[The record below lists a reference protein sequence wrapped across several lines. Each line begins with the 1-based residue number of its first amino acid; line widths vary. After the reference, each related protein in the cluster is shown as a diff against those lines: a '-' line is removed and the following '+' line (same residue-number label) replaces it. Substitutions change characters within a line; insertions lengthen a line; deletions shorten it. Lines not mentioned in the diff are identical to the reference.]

1 MYQSSYPHMNNT
13 NNDGKSKEWTW
24 DENKIFETI
33 LFEYLEEVQ
42 EGRWENLA
50 LVCGRSSTEV
60 KEHYEALLHD
70 LALIEEGLVDFP
82 TDTDDFIS
90 KGNASIDEKKDPPT
104 KNKTKKVVKHWSEEE
119 HRYIYTYLQQKNNLH
134 FIFNFI
140 FFFFMWMS
148 LYAWCDFCK
157 KRN

>member
-1 MYQSSYPHMNNT
+1 
-13 NNDGKSKEWTW
+13 
-24 DENKIFETI
+24 
-33 LFEYLEEVQ
+33 
-42 EGRWENLA
+42 
-50 LVCGRSSTEV
+50 
-60 KEHYEALLHD
+60 LHD
-70 LALIEEGLVDFP
+70 LALIEEGLIDFP